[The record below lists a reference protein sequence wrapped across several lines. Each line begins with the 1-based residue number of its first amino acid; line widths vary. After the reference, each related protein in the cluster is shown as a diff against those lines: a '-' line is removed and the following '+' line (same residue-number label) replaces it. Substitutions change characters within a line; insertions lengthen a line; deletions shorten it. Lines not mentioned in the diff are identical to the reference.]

1 LGFKFLLLDNVA
13 IAMCFL
19 ADHGNVVAWRAGLT
33 IIGSKSD
40 GQGKPVKLAHLLG
53 KDSYNVLENT
63 VNHDLRKGLSLLQAS

>member
-1 LGFKFLLLDNVA
+1 
-13 IAMCFL
+13 
-19 ADHGNVVAWRAGLT
+19 VVAWRAGLT